1 MTNEQIPT
9 KGIEILLHVMKL
21 QRIIILAVIKT
32 YHQFDKTINFDQK

>member
-9 KGIEILLHVMKL
+9 KGIEILLQVMKL

-32 YHQFDKTINFDQK
+32 YQFDKTINFDQK